1 MGLALLPPP
10 NSFGAFGDLRLILDV
25 SIKAV
30 FCGDEFGG
38 DVEIYLA
45 DQYTMDGNP
54 WECCPRSNV
63 KQAIERLRG
72 DHGVEVVGSF
82 GA

>member
-1 MGLALLPPP
+1 MGLALLPPLP
-10 NSFGAFGDLRLILDV
+10 FGAFGDLRFIPDA

-30 FCGDEFGG
+30 FRGGEFGR
-38 DVEIYLA
+38 DLEIYLA

-63 KQAIERLRG
+63 KQASERFRG
-72 DHGVEVVGSF
+72 DHGVEVVASF
-82 GA
+82 GV

>member
-1 MGLALLPPP
+1 M
-10 NSFGAFGDLRLILDV
+10 

-30 FCGDEFGG
+30 FRGGEFGR

-45 DQYTMDGNP
+45 DQYTMDGNS

-63 KQAIERLRG
+63 KQAIECLRG
-72 DHGVEVVGSF
+72 DHGVEVVASF
-82 GA
+82 GV